1 VTSPR
6 VDEKAASTPPADSS
20 PQPID
25 SFPQKFDQRS
35 IYDRRYSE
43 DGYDNRSAVRVLRAE
58 EQALRSA
65 ALRALREC
73 TEEWF
78 TVLDFGYGTGR
89 VTNDF
94 IEGYPGLCQ
103 ENGFRK
109 NLRVIAYDV
118 SSVGLEKAHQRL
130 VDEQHFT
137 TIHQLGIKTDH
148 GSGYVMGSARK
159 ITDGIELHII
169 FVHADEE
176 ESAKGMTELVLRVNG
191 NRPVDLTTSWY
202 SGIGHITG
210 HDRRESYFTA
220 LGRATHSRGELLVA
234 VSATG
239 DLDQEQEEWD
249 RRRDD
254 RKTLGMPVPE
264 AGDVIY
270 LTELDQKNYWHV
282 FSDDLTELLKGICGK
297 RQGFWLE
304 AIRFPG
310 EEFSS
315 RDDERPNFEQ
325 VCEFNRNLH
334 CRRWQLLSLF
344 PGKLR
349 GRKWRSEHF
358 RSCHTV
364 AAIRSGSRRRKP
376 TDFWYSEPSQS
387 QRSLVPK
394 RLRTGRPA
402 TPATSQTALTSMP
415 EISLDTVPGTQ

>member
-1 VTSPR
+1 MTSPR
-6 VDEKAASTPPADSS
+6 VDEKAAGTAPADNA
-20 PQPID
+20 PRPID
-25 SFPQKFDQRS
+25 DSPQKFDQRS

-58 EQALRSA
+58 EQALRSS
-65 ALRALREC
+65 ALRALRRC
-73 TEEWF
+73 TGEWF
-78 TVLDFGYGTGR
+78 TILDFGYGTGR
-89 VTNDF
+89 VTNEF
-94 IEGYPGLCQ
+94 IEGYSSLCQ
-103 ENGFRK
+103 EKGFRK

-118 SSVGLEKAHQRL
+118 SSVGLQKAHRRL
-130 VDEQHFT
+130 VEEQHFT
-137 TIHQLGIKTDH
+137 PVHELEIKSDH
-148 GSGYVMGSARK
+148 SSGYVMGSVKKKAN
-159 ITDGIELHII
+159 GIELQII
-169 FVHADEE
+169 LVHANEE
-176 ESAKGMTELVLRVNG
+176 ESTQRMTELVLSVNG
-191 NRPVDLTTSWY
+191 DRPVDLTTSWY
-202 SGIGHITG
+202 SGIGHVTG

-220 LGRATHSRGELLVA
+220 LGRTTRSRGELLIA

-254 RKTLGMPVPE
+254 RKILGMPVPD

-282 FSDDLTELLKGICGK
+282 FSDDLAELLKGICGRK
-297 RQGFWLE
+297 QSFWLE

-325 VCEFNRNLH
+325 VCEFNRKLN
-334 CRRWQLLSLF
+334 CRKWPRPYLF
-344 PGKLR
+344 PRKLR

-376 TDFWYSEPSQS
+376 TDFWYREPSRS
-387 QRSLVPK
+387 WMSLVPNV
-394 RLRTGRPA
+394 LRFGRSGAPRIIPTAPA
-402 TPATSQTALTSMP
+402 SIS
-415 EISLDTVPGTQ
+415 EISLDTTPGTR